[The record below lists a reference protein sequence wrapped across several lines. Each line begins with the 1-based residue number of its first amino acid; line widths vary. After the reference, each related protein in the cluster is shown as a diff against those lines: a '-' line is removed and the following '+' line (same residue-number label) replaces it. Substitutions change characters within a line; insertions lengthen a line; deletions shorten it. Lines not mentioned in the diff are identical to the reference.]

1 MLQSKGQH
9 FSSWWRARADLA
21 CFMERKRVS
30 RWMAQIEFRHL
41 CSD

>member
-1 MLQSKGQH
+1 MLQSKGQNC
-9 FSSWWRARADLA
+9 SAWWGARADSFW
-21 CFMERKRVS
+21 FMERTRVS